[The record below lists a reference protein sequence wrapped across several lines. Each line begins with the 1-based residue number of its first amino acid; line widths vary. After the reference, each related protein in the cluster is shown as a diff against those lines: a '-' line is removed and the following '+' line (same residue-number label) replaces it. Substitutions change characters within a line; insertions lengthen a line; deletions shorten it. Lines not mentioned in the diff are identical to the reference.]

1 MTMRTL
7 ALLGVLSLL
16 ALQAQGE
23 PLRVTFEAAA
33 AQEPL
38 EGDGQVPSISLFQD
52 DSSVLQDSGV
62 QAGRNCY
69 CRIGACQGGE
79 RTLGTCIYR
88 NHIYRF
94 CC

>member
-1 MTMRTL
+1 MRTL

-38 EGDGQVPSISLFQD
+38 QGDGQVPSISLFED

-62 QAGRNCY
+62 QAGQNCY
-69 CRIGACQGGE
+69 CRIGDCKVLE
-79 RTLGTCIYR
+79 RTFGTCIYF
-88 NHIYRF
+88 NLIYRF
-94 CC
+94 CCR

>member
-1 MTMRTL
+1 MRTL
-7 ALLGVLSLL
+7 ALLGVLFLL

-23 PLRVTFEAAA
+23 PLRVTFEVAA

-38 EGDGQVPSISLFQD
+38 EGDGQVPSISLFED

-62 QAGRNCY
+62 QAGQNCS
-69 CRIGACQGGE
+69 CRIAGCQGRE
-79 RTLGTCIYR
+79 RPLGTCIFR
-88 NHIYRF
+88 NRIYRF